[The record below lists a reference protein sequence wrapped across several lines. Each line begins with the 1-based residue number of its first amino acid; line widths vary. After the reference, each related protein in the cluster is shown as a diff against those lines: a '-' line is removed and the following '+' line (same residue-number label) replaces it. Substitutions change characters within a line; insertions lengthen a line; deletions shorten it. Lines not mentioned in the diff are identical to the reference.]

1 MTMNRNLLHM
11 LSAWVLAIAAS
22 TLATSCTENE
32 ELGQYSAYFMPTR
45 PAGIEL
51 YADQT
56 RDSTTI
62 VSTIS
67 WDITTQATTG
77 EDGWLR
83 FSPGKADVVPNGQ
96 LFQRVNITAEAN
108 TTGYIRESLMKVN
121 LHTDRIDGIAMP
133 IRQLGWMDITVPQ
146 PRFTTDDKATM
157 QPIFESTL
165 KASDINATM
174 VCHIFTMATL
184 KSDAEWLVIPEELQS
199 IRGGDRT
206 LIFSVEPNHTG
217 TERTAHVTL
226 TSTLGCS
233 NVVTFIQKAE

>member
-1 MTMNRNLLHM
+1 MNRNLLHM

-22 TLATSCTENE
+22 ALVTSCIEDE

-45 PAGIEL
+45 PTGIEL

-121 LHTDRIDGIAMP
+121 LQTDRIDGIAMP
-133 IRQLGWMDITVPQ
+133 VRQLGWMDITVPQ

-165 KASDINATM
+165 HSFPTRRSSDL
-174 VCHIFTMATL
+174 CHIFTMATL

-206 LIFSVEPNHTG
+206 LTFSVEPNHTG

-233 NVVTFIQKAE
+233 NVATFIQKAE

>member
-1 MTMNRNLLHM
+1 MTMNRNMLHI
-11 LSAWVLAIAAS
+11 LSAGTLAIAAS
-22 TLATSCTENE
+22 TLAMSCTEKE

-62 VSTIS
+62 VSTVS
-67 WDITTQATTG
+67 WDIATQPTTG
-77 EDGWLR
+77 EGGWLR
-83 FSPGKADVVPNGQ
+83 NAPDKANVVPNGQ
-96 LFQRVNITAEAN
+96 LFQRVIIDAEAN
-108 TTGYIRESLMKVN
+108 TTGYTRECLMMVN

-133 IRQLGWMDITVPQ
+133 IRQLGWMNITVPQ
-146 PRFTTDDKATM
+146 PCFTTDDKATM
-157 QPIFESTL
+157 QPIFENTL

-174 VCHIFTMATL
+174 VCHLYTMATL

-199 IRGGDRT
+199 IRSGDRT
-206 LIFSVEPNHTG
+206 LIFNVMPNTTG
-217 TERTAHVTL
+217 AERTAHVTL

-233 NVVTFIQKAE
+233 NVVTFTQKAE